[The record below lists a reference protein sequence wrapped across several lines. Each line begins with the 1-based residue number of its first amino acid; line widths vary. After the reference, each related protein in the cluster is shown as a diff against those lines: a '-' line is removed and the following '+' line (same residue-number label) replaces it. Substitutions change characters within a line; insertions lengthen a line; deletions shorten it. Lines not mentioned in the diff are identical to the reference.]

1 MLRGGPM
8 RPFFT
13 NADEGKK
20 FKCRA
25 MCEARRMEARG
36 CLSALSIA
44 LDTWIFPLAWVTQ
57 ETAIY
62 RELPGCVFSK
72 PRLVCA
78 YICFAG
84 SFVLNSFSSAESSAP
99 DAPRHD
105 RHFKVWPKRLPRSI
119 TPPATSLWH
128 NLAVSALRFPD
139 KPALVFFDRVLS
151 YTSLMQQAE
160 RLAATLHRLG
170 VRKGD
175 RVLLNMQ
182 NCPQWV
188 IAHFAILRANAV
200 VVPVNPMNRAEELKH
215 YITDPD
221 AKVAITTADLAP
233 ELAKADSQLPAE
245 QRLAHLIV
253 THYSEAFDENT
264 LGVNQQPDAIA
275 VPEAWREWLGTRHAL
290 PELSGG
296 AVMRWVDAVA
306 DSDAGEL
313 PAHTAVPQDLAVL
326 PYTSGTTGL
335 PKGCMHSHA
344 SLMHNAVASCLWG
357 NSTSEN
363 VVLSVVPMFHI
374 TGMVSVMHA
383 AIYGGATLVI
393 MPRWDRELAGGL
405 ISRCRVTHWTNI
417 PTMVIDLLAS
427 PNFARFDLSSLVYI
441 GGGGAAMPQA
451 VAQRLWEQYGLRF
464 AEGYGLTETAA
475 PSHSNPPD
483 ATRQQ
488 CLGVPFM
495 STDARVIDP
504 LTLEEM
510 PQGEQGEIIMCGPQN
525 FSGYWKQPEATV
537 AAFIELDGKRFFR
550 SGDLGHVD
558 EDGYFFITDRLKR
571 MINASGFKVW
581 PAEVESLM
589 FKHPAIQEACI
600 ISTRDVYRGETV
612 KAIVVLRA
620 AAKGKTSEEDIINW
634 CKENMAAYKYPRVV
648 QFVDV
653 LPKSGSGKVMWR
665 ALQEAEAGKA

>member
-1 MLRGGPM
+1 LP
-8 RPFFT
+8 PDDH
-13 NADEGKK
+13 AK
-20 FKCRA
+20 RA
-25 MCEARRMEARG
+25 
-36 CLSALSIA
+36 
-44 LDTWIFPLAWVTQ
+44 
-57 ETAIY
+57 
-62 RELPGCVFSK
+62 
-72 PRLVCA
+72 
-78 YICFAG
+78 
-84 SFVLNSFSSAESSAP
+84 AP
-99 DAPRHD
+99 ARHD
-105 RHFKVWPKRLPRSI
+105 LHYKVWPKRLPRSI

-128 NLAVSALRFPD
+128 NLAVSALRFPG

-151 YTSLMQQAE
+151 YAEVMQQAE

-175 RVLLNMQ
+175 RVVLDMQ

-188 IAHFAILRANAV
+188 IAHFAILRVNAV

-221 AKVAITTADLAP
+221 AKVAITSADLAP
-233 ELAKADSQLPAE
+233 ELAKANAELPPVN
-245 QRLAHLIV
+245 RLAHLIV
-253 THYSEAFDENT
+253 THYSDAFE
-264 LGVNQQPDAIA
+264 GVMLPAEGPGA
-275 VPEAWREWLGTRHAL
+275 MPAAWRDWLGSRHAL
-290 PELSGG
+290 PALEGG
-296 AVMRWVDAVA
+296 SVLNWTDALA
-306 DSDAGEL
+306 DGNTDDL
-313 PAHTAVPQDLAVL
+313 PAHTAGPADLAVL

-335 PKGCMHSHA
+335 PKGCMHTHA
-344 SLMHNAVASCLWG
+344 SLMHNAVGSCLWG
-357 NSTSEN
+357 NSTFEN

-383 AIYGGATLVI
+383 SVYGGSTLVI
-393 MPRWDRELAGGL
+393 MPRWDRELAGRL
-405 ISRCRVTHWTNI
+405 ISTWRVTHWTNI

-427 PNFARFDLSSLVYI
+427 PNFASFDLSSLVYI

-483 ATRQQ
+483 ATKQQ
-488 CLGVPFM
+488 CLGVPFL

-504 LTLEEM
+504 FSLQEM

-525 FSGYWKQPEATV
+525 FQGYWKQPQATE

-550 SGDLGHVD
+550 SGDLGHMD
-558 EDGYFFITDRLKR
+558 EDGYFFLTDRLKR

-589 FKHPAIQEACI
+589 FRHPAIQEACI
-600 ISTRDVYRGETV
+600 ISTRDAYRGESV
-612 KAIVVLRA
+612 KAVVVLRA
-620 AAKGKTSEEDIINW
+620 QAKGNVTEDEIINW
-634 CKENMAAYKYPRVV
+634 CKEHMAAYKYPRVV
-648 QFVDV
+648 QFVDA

-665 ALQEAEAGKA
+665 ALQEAEGGNA